1 MATQLQFRRGNT
13 AQTAVFTGAFAEITV
28 DTDQDTVVV
37 HDGTTVGG
45 HYIVTKAQLASNVS
59 ILQGI
64 NTSQNTRISIVEGV
78 NLGQNTTITAVNQF
92 TQSAYDTANA
102 TNGFAVSAFNKA
114 NSANVL
120 AQTAFDS
127 SNAVNGYAVSAFS
140 TANGAN
146 GLAASAYD
154 TANGANGLANG
165 AFAAA
170 NTAYSY
176 TTQVQAIA
184 DAAYLKANSAFDS
197 SNAVN
202 GYAVSAFATANGANG
217 LAQGAF
223 NTANTNSAN
232 IAIIQSVDAT
242 QNTRLS
248 VIEGVDLSQNTRMSI
263 IEGVNDGQN
272 TTITAVNNFAASA
285 YDKAN
290 SANILAQSAFD
301 TANLK
306 FNTSGGNINGSV
318 TITANNDLTV
328 TGNLFVLGNTTSFG
342 TQTLEVVDPMILL
355 ATGNYTTDLL
365 DIGFAGSY
373 NDGANAHTGLFRD
386 APGNKDWYFFEGYTP
401 EVSGN
406 NNINIA
412 DASFRTSNVNVNYLK
427 GNLIATTAVVGGVNI
442 RDVQNTQNTNI
453 TAVNNYAASAYAQAN
468 TNATNIS
475 ITNGVDATQN
485 TRLNSIETVDIAQNS
500 AISIIQGVDLTQ
512 NTNITAVNNFAAGA
526 YAQANTANT
535 RAYDSVL
542 KSGDTM
548 TGSLTGVT
556 TLGATTISLAQVD
569 ATSNTFTTAST
580 AQVSIDAWPT
590 STYRSA
596 KYFVQIT
603 SGIEYHIIELN
614 LVHNGT
620 TVFLA
625 QYGEVITNASLGTFD
640 ADISGDTIRLLF
652 TGTNA
657 VSTVRVLRTVMDA

>member
-1 MATQLQFRRGNT
+1 MATQLQLRKGNT
-13 AQTAVFTGAFAEITV
+13 AQTAVFTGAVAEVTV

-45 HYIVTKAQLASNVS
+45 NYIVSKTQLQSNVS

-92 TQSAYDTANA
+92 AQSAYDTANA

-127 SNAVNGYAVSAFS
+127 SNAVNGYAVSAFA

-146 GLAASAYD
+146 GLAAGAFN

-165 AFAAA
+165 AYAHA
-170 NTAYSY
+170 NSAYSY
-176 TTQVQAIA
+176 TTQVEAIA
-184 DAAYLKANSAFDS
+184 LNAYNKANSAFDS

-202 GYAVSAFATANGANG
+202 GFAISAFN
-217 LAQGAF
+217 
-223 NTANTNSAN
+223 
-232 IAIIQSVDAT
+232 
-242 QNTRLS
+242 
-248 VIEGVDLSQNTRMSI
+248 
-263 IEGVNDGQN
+263 
-272 TTITAVNNFAASA
+272 
-285 YDKAN
+285 KAN
-290 SANILAQSAFD
+290 SANILAQAAFD

-306 FNTSGGNINGSV
+306 FNTSGGNINGDV
-318 TITANNDLTV
+318 VITANNDLTV
-328 TGNLFVLGNTTSFG
+328 TGNLYVLGNTVSFG

-355 ATGNYTTDLL
+355 ATGNYSTDLL

-386 APGNKDWYFFEGYTP
+386 ATGNKDWYFFEGYTP

-406 NNINIA
+406 NNIVIT
-412 DASFRTSNVNVNYLK
+412 DPSFRTSNVNVNYLK
-427 GNLIATTAVVGGVNI
+427 GNLIATTAVVGDRNI
-442 RDVQNTQNTNI
+442 LSYTQ
-453 TAVNNYAASAYAQAN
+453 AAFD
-468 TNATNIS
+468 T
-475 ITNGVDATQN
+475 
-485 TRLNSIETVDIAQNS
+485 
-500 AISIIQGVDLTQ
+500 
-512 NTNITAVNNFAAGA
+512 
-526 YAQANTANT
+526 ANTANT
-535 RAYDSVL
+535 RANDSVL

-569 ATSNTFTTAST
+569 ATSNTFTTGST
-580 AQVSIDAWPT
+580 SQVSIDAWPT
-590 STYRSA
+590 ASYRSA
-596 KYFVQIT
+596 KYFVQVS
-603 SGIEYHIIELN
+603 SGTDFHIIELN

-625 QYGEVITNASLGTFD
+625 QYGEVLTSSSLGTFD
-640 ADISGDTIRLLF
+640 ADISGSTVRLLF
-652 TGTNA
+652 TGVNA
-657 VSTVRVLRTVMDA
+657 VSTVKVLRTVVDV

>member
-1 MATQLQFRRGNT
+1 MSTQLQLRKGNT
-13 AQTAVFTGAFAEITV
+13 AQTAVFTGALAEVTV
-28 DTDQDTVVV
+28 DTDQKTVVV

-45 HYIVTKAQLASNVS
+45 NYIITKTQLDSNVS

-64 NTSQNTRISIVEGV
+64 NTSQNTRISIIEGV

-102 TNGFAVSAFNKA
+102 TNGYAVSAFGKA

-120 AQTAFDS
+120 AQSAFDS
-127 SNAVNGYAVSAFS
+127 SNAVNQFAQSAYN

-146 GLAASAYD
+146 GLAAGAYD

-165 AFAAA
+165 AYAAA

-176 TTQVQAIA
+176 GTQIQAIA
-184 DAAYLKANSAFDS
+184 DAAYLKANAAFDS

-202 GYAVSAFATANGANG
+202 GFVISAFN
-217 LAQGAF
+217 
-223 NTANTNSAN
+223 
-232 IAIIQSVDAT
+232 
-242 QNTRLS
+242 
-248 VIEGVDLSQNTRMSI
+248 
-263 IEGVNDGQN
+263 
-272 TTITAVNNFAASA
+272 
-285 YDKAN
+285 KAN

-306 FNTSGGNINGSV
+306 FNTSGGNITGSV

-406 NNINIA
+406 NNINVA

-427 GNLIATTAVVGGVNI
+427 GNLIATTAVVGGQNI
-442 RDVQNTQNTNI
+442 VTYTQ
-453 TAVNNYAASAYAQAN
+453 AAFD
-468 TNATNIS
+468 T
-475 ITNGVDATQN
+475 
-485 TRLNSIETVDIAQNS
+485 
-500 AISIIQGVDLTQ
+500 
-512 NTNITAVNNFAAGA
+512 
-526 YAQANTANT
+526 ANTANT
-535 RAYDSVL
+535 RANDSVA

-548 TGSLTGVT
+548 SGSLTGVT
-556 TLGATTISLAQVD
+556 TLGVTTIQLAQTDATT
-569 ATSNTFTTAST
+569 NTFTTAST
-580 AQVSIDAWPT
+580 AQISIDAWPT
-590 STYRSA
+590 ASYRSA
-596 KYFVQIT
+596 KYFVQVT
-603 SGIEYHIIELN
+603 SGSSYHIIELN

-625 QYGEVITNASLGTFD
+625 QYGEVLTGASLGTFD
-640 ADISGDTIRLLF
+640 ADISGSTVRLLF

-657 VSTVRVLRTVMDA
+657 ISTVRVLRTVMDV